1 MIMTSPIM
9 KSNSS
14 GNSYSGLSKSQRILK
29 VINESEIE
37 LTPLEISI
45 KLEIKHSTTRVYLR
59 RLLVQGK
66 VVQPYKGAYC
76 NKITHGMIFVPLRVH
91 NVIVTASASWLGF
104 SDDVVEFTGRV
115 KIRIQYG
122 LQRKKVTGRISCDA
136 GMDQNA
142 ILFALNRFSDAVY
155 ERTGRRLEN
164 VVLKTFEVNRDY
176 QGVRID
182 GAKCYTLK
190 GLFGVIERIYQ
201 KEEDTIRHE
210 VKVSKPMS
218 VDEFQSLIQGG
229 VSAYNLQQGLFMLMQ
244 EIKGLKETMKFQNEV
259 ISKQNRILEALTK
272 GFFKRN
278 EDQNKGGS
286 S

>member
-1 MIMTSPIM
+1 MTNPTI

-14 GNSYSGLSKSQRILK
+14 GNSYGRLSKSQRILK

-37 LTPLEISI
+37 LTPLEIST
-45 KLEIKHSTTRVYLR
+45 KLDIKHSTTRVYLR
-59 RLLVQGK
+59 RLLRQGK

-91 NVIVTASASWLGF
+91 NVVVTASAPWLGF
-104 SDDVVEFTGRV
+104 SDDVVEFTGAV
-115 KIRIQYG
+115 KIRVQYG

-155 ERTGRRLEN
+155 ERTGKRLEN

-218 VDEFQSLIQGG
+218 VDEFQNLIQGG
-229 VSAYNLQQGLFMLMQ
+229 VSAYNLQQGLFMLME
-244 EIKGLKETMKFQNEV
+244 EIKGLKETVKFQNEV
-259 ISKQNRILEALTK
+259 ISKQNRVLEALTK
-272 GFFKRN
+272 GLFKMG
-278 EDQNKGGS
+278 DQDKGAS

>member
-1 MIMTSPIM
+1 MTNPTM

-14 GNSYSGLSKSQRILK
+14 GNSYSSLSKSQRILK
-29 VINESEIE
+29 VIDESEIE
-37 LTPLEISI
+37 LTPLEISQ
-45 KLEIKHSTTRVYLR
+45 KLQIKHSTTRVYLR
-59 RLLVQGK
+59 RLLRQGK
-66 VVQPYKGAYC
+66 VVQPYKGTYC

-91 NVIVTASASWLGF
+91 NVIVTASALWLGF
-104 SDDVVEFTGRV
+104 SDDVVEFTGAV
-115 KIRIQYG
+115 KIRVQYG
-122 LQRKKVTGRISCDA
+122 LQRKKITGRISCDA

-142 ILFALNRFSDAVY
+142 VLFALNRFSDVVY

-201 KEEDTIRHE
+201 KEEDTVRHE

-229 VSAYNLQQGLFMLMQ
+229 ISAYNLQQGLFMLMQ

-259 ISKQNRILEALTK
+259 ISKQNRVLEALTQ
-272 GFFKRN
+272 GFFKQKDN
-278 EDQNKGGS
+278 PKKHVGDS